1 MHNYLCDIALKGLKG
16 KKRSSTYLFL
26 VCFLSVAFAVV
37 NVSIT
42 GSLNKTREEL
52 RYDTYGEWDAAVYS
66 PEPLSVSKD
75 EHIQGWGT
83 AQVYGKLLDG
93 GETVLTGIG
102 TLDESLLAIG
112 RLAVQSGK
120 FPTEDNEIAIEADIL
135 SDLGYDYELGQTLTL
150 RILNR
155 EEEVVDRKYTLCGV
169 LREYTDLWS
178 TGTEKVTL
186 AGACVTAD
194 AAKEIGEVCS
204 YQYFLSAEGEEG
216 YPLYKE
222 LKGSYA
228 HVVENTAANG
238 QIAEEEYHYF
248 NLVLIL
254 FTTLVAV
261 IVIYSIQIKEQTRSI
276 RLFRIIGVTKKQLS
290 QIIFYET
297 MVILLPAAAGGVA
310 VGSLATWGLL
320 RVLMEQSTGGFYIAI
335 PAVLIAGI
343 LMLWFGAVF
352 GTRFLIFHYALR
364 GRLSA
369 HQHFDAI
376 GNFFRADRRQ
386 RKQKRLG
393 LLLLSSASVSAVLFC
408 YGESLAP
415 IYIDDT
421 WSQTNSYTIAQES
434 PNHFITDKY
443 IDNIKRLPGIEKV
456 VAWRILSGTLEFP
469 DMEKN
474 PFSALLTEHLY
485 GARPWS
491 DTEDIYGE
499 SISEGGP
506 EGLWCYIYGVAEDN
520 WDQFF
525 QYVDEE
531 IDREKFRNGESVL
544 LYIPYNE
551 ETGVELGGKLYQE
564 FGVEPGDVITAV
576 NYGRG
581 ELSED
586 GSGQIWTEDGVKT
599 YEPYEELTAVSR
611 AEAEVAGIITADLWR
626 ASYLTISSTNYYS
639 VIASDAFAKRLTET
653 DRDGIELG
661 DGSWSNQEYG
671 YTLASVYTGM
681 DAEYLSTDY
690 LMAKSAADNHLNFD
704 NSRERNTALRQEAI
718 QSLLHIWICGIG
730 IFLILMLI
738 QLNIETLR
746 GLTQKRSFAL
756 LQVIGMSRRRLRVQL
771 AAKGLLM
778 SVYSCLLGH
787 LGYALYFVIKH
798 IGTYRRLVEEFEYTD
813 SFIHLLKLQFNDYL
827 TVGWSLPIHLVFCAF
842 GMACVFLLFFCP
854 QNRVLKENIRES
866 LS

>member
-1 MHNYLCDIALKGLKG
+1 MHHNLCDIALKGLKG

-52 RYDTYGEWDAAVYS
+52 RYDTYGEWDAAIYS

-112 RLAVQSGK
+112 HLAVQSGK

-135 SDLGYDYELGQTLTL
+135 SGLGYDYELGQTLTL

-335 PAVLIAGI
+335 PVVLIAGI

-352 GTRFLIFHYALR
+352 GTRFLIFYYALR

-369 HQHFDAI
+369 QERFLL
-376 GNFFRADRRQ
+376 RADRRQ
-386 RKQKRLG
+386 RKQKQLG
-393 LLLLSSASVSAVLFC
+393 LLILSSASVLAALFC

-415 IYIDDT
+415 VYIDDT
-421 WSQTNSYTIAQES
+421 WSKMSSYG
-434 PNHFITDKY
+434 ITKGEQNDYISDKY
-443 IDNIKRLPGIEKV
+443 IENVKCFPGIEEV
-456 VAWRILSGTLEFP
+456 VAWRNLAVTLEFP

-474 PFSALLTEHLY
+474 PFRALLAQNFY
-485 GARPWS
+485 GPRPWEGA
-491 DTEDIYGE
+491 EDSYGE
-499 SISEGGP
+499 NMSAAGS
-506 EGLWCYIYGVAEDN
+506 EGLWCYVYGVAEDN

-525 QYVDEE
+525 QYVDDE
-531 IDREKFRNGESVL
+531 IDREKFRNGEVVL
-544 LYIPYNE
+544 LYIPYNQ
-551 ETGVELGGKLYQE
+551 ETGVDLAGRLYQD

-576 NYGRG
+576 NYGLG

-586 GSGQIWTEDGVKT
+586 GTGQVWTEDGAK
-599 YEPYEELTAVSR
+599 PYEHYEKLTAVSR
-611 AEAEVAGIITADLWR
+611 AEAEVAGIITADLFQDP
-626 ASYLTISSTNYYS
+626 YLMIPATNYYS
-639 VIASDAFAKRLTET
+639 IIASDAFAKRLTET
-653 DRDGIELG
+653 DKDGIHLI

-671 YTLASVYTGM
+671 YSRASVYTGM

-798 IGTYRRLVEEFEYTD
+798 IGTYHRYVEEFEYTD
-813 SFIHLLKLQFNDYL
+813 SFIQLLKLQLNEYL
-827 TVGWSLPIHLVFCAF
+827 TVGWSLPMHLAFCAF

>member
-1 MHNYLCDIALKGLKG
+1 MHHYLCDIALKGLKG
-16 KKRSSTYLFL
+16 KKRSGTYLFL

-42 GSLNKTREEL
+42 GSLNKTREEQ
-52 RYDTYGEWDAAVYS
+52 RYDTYGEWDAAIYS

-75 EHIQGWGT
+75 EHIQDCGT

-112 RLAVQSGK
+112 RIAVAVQSGK
-120 FPTEDNEIAIEADIL
+120 FPTEDDEIAIEADIL
-135 SDLGYDYELGQTLTL
+135 SSLGYDYELGQTLTL

-310 VGSLATWGLL
+310 AGSLATWGLL
-320 RVLMEQSTGGFYIAI
+320 RVLMEQSTGDFYIAI

-352 GTRFLIFHYALR
+352 GTRFLIFYYALR

-369 HQHFDAI
+369 QERFLL
-376 GNFFRADRRQ
+376 RADRRQ
-386 RKQKRLG
+386 RKQKQLG
-393 LLLLSSASVSAVLFC
+393 LLMLSSASVLAVLFC

-415 IYIDDT
+415 VYIDDT
-421 WSQTNSYTIAQES
+421 WSKMSSYG
-434 PNHFITDKY
+434 ITKGEQNDYISDKY
-443 IDNIKRLPGIEKV
+443 IENVKCFPGIEEV
-456 VAWRILSGTLEFP
+456 VAWRNLAVTLEFP

-474 PFSALLTEHLY
+474 PFRALLAQNFY
-485 GARPWS
+485 GPRPWEGA
-491 DTEDIYGE
+491 EDSYGE
-499 SISEGGP
+499 NMSAAGP
-506 EGLWCYIYGVAEDN
+506 EGLWCYVYGVAEDN
-520 WDQFF
+520 WDSFF
-525 QYVDEE
+525 RYVDDE
-531 IDREKFRNGESVL
+531 IDREKFRNGEVVL
-544 LYIPYNE
+544 LYIPYNQ
-551 ETGVELGGKLYQE
+551 ETGVDLAGRLYQD

-576 NYGRG
+576 NYGLG

-586 GSGQIWTEDGVKT
+586 GTGQVWTEDGAKP
-599 YEPYEELTAVSR
+599 YEPYEKLTAVSR
-611 AEAEVAGIITADLWR
+611 AEAEVAGIITADLFQDP
-626 ASYLTISSTNYYS
+626 YLMIPATNYYS
-639 VIASDAFAKRLTET
+639 IIASDAFAKRLTET
-653 DRDGIELG
+653 DKDGIHLI

-671 YTLASVYTGM
+671 YSRASVYTGM

-798 IGTYRRLVEEFEYTD
+798 IGTYHRYVEEFEYTD
-813 SFIHLLKLQFNDYL
+813 SFIQLLKSQLNEYL
-827 TVGWSLPIHLVFCAF
+827 TVGWSLPMHLAFCAF
-842 GMACVFLLFFCP
+842 SMACVFLLFFCP

>member
-1 MHNYLCDIALKGLKG
+1 MQNYLWDIARKGLKG

-26 VCFLSVAFAVV
+26 VCFLSVTFAVV

-66 PEPLSVSKD
+66 PEPLSVFT
-75 EHIQGWGT
+75 EEPVQECGT

-93 GETVLTGIG
+93 GETPLTGIG
-102 TLDESLLAIG
+102 TLDESLITIG

-120 FPTEDNEIAIEADIL
+120 FPTEDNEIAIEADVL

-155 EEEVVDRKYTLCGV
+155 EEEVVERKYTLCGV

-204 YQYFLSAEGEEG
+204 YQYFLSAEEEG
-216 YPLYKE
+216 YPLYKD
-222 LKGSYA
+222 LKGSYG
-228 HVVENTAANG
+228 HVVENASANG
-238 QIAEEEYHYF
+238 PIAEEEYHYF

-276 RLFRIIGVTKKQLS
+276 RLFRTIGVTKKQLS

-297 MVILLPAAAGGVA
+297 MMILLPAAAGGVA

-320 RVLMEQSTGGFYIAI
+320 RILMEQSTGAFYIAI
-335 PAVLIAGI
+335 PAVLIAGV

-352 GTRFLIFHYALR
+352 GTRFLVFRYALR

-369 HQHFDAI
+369 RKRLDSMR
-376 GNFFRADRRQ
+376 NFFGAGRGQ
-386 RKQKRLG
+386 RKQKKPG
-393 LLLLSSASVSAVLFC
+393 LLLLSSASVLAVLFC

-415 IYIDDT
+415 VYIDEI
-421 WSQTNSYTIAQES
+421 WSQVNSYAITQV
-434 PNHFITDKY
+434 PPYPYITDKY
-443 IDNIKRLPGIEKV
+443 IENIRRLPGIEEV
-456 VAWRILSGTLEFP
+456 TAWRILAGTLEFP

-474 PFSALLTEHLY
+474 PFSVLLTEHLY

-491 DTEDIYGE
+491 DTEDLYGE

-506 EGLWCYIYGVAEDN
+506 EGLWCYVYGVAEDN

-525 QYVDEE
+525 QHVDEE

-544 LYIPYNE
+544 LYIPYNK

-581 ELSED
+581 ELSEN
-586 GSGQIWTEDGVKT
+586 GSGQIWTEDGVKL

-611 AEAEVAGIITADLWR
+611 AQAEVAGIITADLWQNP
-626 ASYLTISSTNYYS
+626 YLTILSTNYYS

-671 YTLASVYTGM
+671 YSLANVYTGM

-704 NSRERNTALRQEAI
+704 NNRERNTAYRQEAI
-718 QSLLHIWICGIG
+718 QSLLHIWICGIC

-738 QLNIETLR
+738 QLNIETLH

-756 LQVIGMSRRRLRVQL
+756 LQVIGMSRRRLRAQL
-771 AAKGLLM
+771 AAEGLLV

-813 SFIHLLKLQFNDYL
+813 SFIHLLKLRFYDYV
-827 TVGWSLPIHLVFCAF
+827 TVGWSLPMHLAFCAF

>member
-16 KKRSSTYLFL
+16 KKRSSLYLFL

-52 RYDTYGEWDAAVYS
+52 RYDTYGEWDAAIYS

-75 EHIQGWGT
+75 EHIQDCGT

-112 RLAVQSGK
+112 HLAVQSGK
-120 FPTEDNEIAIEADIL
+120 FPTEDDEIAIEADIL

-261 IVIYSIQIKEQTRSI
+261 IVIYSIQTKEQTRSI
-276 RLFRIIGVTKKQLS
+276 RLFRIIGVTKKQLF

-320 RVLMEQSTGGFYIAI
+320 RVLMEQSTGDFYIAI

-352 GTRFLIFHYALR
+352 GTRFLIFYYALR

-369 HQHFDAI
+369 QERFLL
-376 GNFFRADRRQ
+376 RADRRQ
-386 RKQKRLG
+386 RKQKQLG
-393 LLLLSSASVSAVLFC
+393 LLILSSASVLAALFC

-415 IYIDDT
+415 VYIDDT
-421 WSQTNSYTIAQES
+421 WSKMSSYG
-434 PNHFITDKY
+434 ITKGEQNDYISDKY
-443 IDNIKRLPGIEKV
+443 IENVKCFPGIEEV
-456 VAWRILSGTLEFP
+456 VAWRNLAVTLEFP

-474 PFSALLTEHLY
+474 PFRALLAQNFY
-485 GARPWS
+485 GPRPWEGA
-491 DTEDIYGE
+491 EDSYGE
-499 SISEGGP
+499 NMSAAGS
-506 EGLWCYIYGVAEDN
+506 EGLWCYVYGVAEDN

-525 QYVDEE
+525 RYVDDE
-531 IDREKFRNGESVL
+531 IDREKFRNGEAVL
-544 LYIPYNE
+544 LYIPYNQ
-551 ETGVELGGKLYQE
+551 ETGVDLAGRLYQD

-576 NYGRG
+576 NYGLG

-586 GSGQIWTEDGVKT
+586 GTGQVWTEDGAKP
-599 YEPYEELTAVSR
+599 YEPYEKLTAVSR
-611 AEAEVAGIITADLWR
+611 AEAEVAGIITADLFQDP
-626 ASYLTISSTNYYS
+626 YLMIPATNYYS
-639 VIASDAFAKRLTET
+639 IIASDAFAKRLTET
-653 DRDGIELG
+653 DKDGIHLI

-671 YTLASVYTGM
+671 YSRASVYTGM

-798 IGTYRRLVEEFEYTD
+798 IGTYHRYVEEFEYTD
-813 SFIHLLKLQFNDYL
+813 SFIQLLKLQLNEYL
-827 TVGWSLPIHLVFCAF
+827 TVGWSLPMHLAFCAF

>member
-1 MHNYLCDIALKGLKG
+1 MHHYLCDIALKGLKG

-52 RYDTYGEWDAAVYS
+52 RYDTYGEWDAAIYS

-112 RLAVQSGK
+112 HLAVQSGK

-135 SDLGYDYELGQTLTL
+135 SGLGYDYELGQTLTL

-261 IVIYSIQIKEQTRSI
+261 TVIYSIQIKEQMRSI

-352 GTRFLIFHYALR
+352 GTRFLIFYYALR

-369 HQHFDAI
+369 QERFLL
-376 GNFFRADRRQ
+376 RADRRQ
-386 RKQKRLG
+386 RKQKQLG
-393 LLLLSSASVSAVLFC
+393 LLILSSASVLAALFC

-415 IYIDDT
+415 VYIDDT
-421 WSQTNSYTIAQES
+421 WSKMSSYG
-434 PNHFITDKY
+434 ITKGEQNDYISDKY
-443 IDNIKRLPGIEKV
+443 IENVKCFPGIEEV
-456 VAWRILSGTLEFP
+456 VAWRNLAVTLEFP

-474 PFSALLTEHLY
+474 PFRALLAQNFY
-485 GARPWS
+485 GPRPWEGA
-491 DTEDIYGE
+491 EDSYGE
-499 SISEGGP
+499 NMSAAGS
-506 EGLWCYIYGVAEDN
+506 EGLWCYVYGVAEDN

-525 QYVDEE
+525 RYVDDE
-531 IDREKFRNGESVL
+531 IDREKFRNGEAVL
-544 LYIPYNE
+544 LYIPYNQ
-551 ETGVELGGKLYQE
+551 ETGVDLAGRLYQD

-576 NYGRG
+576 NYGLG

-586 GSGQIWTEDGVKT
+586 GTGQVWTEDGAKP
-599 YEPYEELTAVSR
+599 YEPYEKLTAVSR
-611 AEAEVAGIITADLWR
+611 AEAEVAGIITADLFQDP
-626 ASYLTISSTNYYS
+626 YLMIPATNYYS
-639 VIASDAFAKRLTET
+639 IIASDAFAKRLTET
-653 DRDGIELG
+653 DKDGIHLI

-671 YTLASVYTGM
+671 YSRASVYTGM

-798 IGTYRRLVEEFEYTD
+798 IGTYHRYVEEFEYTD
-813 SFIHLLKLQFNDYL
+813 SFIQLLKLQLNEYL
-827 TVGWSLPIHLVFCAF
+827 TVGWSLPMHLAFCAF

>member
-1 MHNYLCDIALKGLKG
+1 MHHYLCDIARKGLKG
-16 KKRSSTYLFL
+16 KKRSSLYLFL

-52 RYDTYGEWDAAVYS
+52 RYDTYGEWDAAIYS

-75 EHIQGWGT
+75 EHIQDCGT

-112 RLAVQSGK
+112 HLAVQSGK

-135 SDLGYDYELGQTLTL
+135 SGLGYDYELGQTLTL

-352 GTRFLIFHYALR
+352 GTRFLIFYYALR

-369 HQHFDAI
+369 QERFLL
-376 GNFFRADRRQ
+376 RADRRQ
-386 RKQKRLG
+386 RKQKQLG
-393 LLLLSSASVSAVLFC
+393 LLILSSASVLAALFC

-415 IYIDDT
+415 VYIDDT
-421 WSQTNSYTIAQES
+421 WSKMSSYG
-434 PNHFITDKY
+434 ITKGEQNDYISDKY
-443 IDNIKRLPGIEKV
+443 IENVKCFPGIEEV
-456 VAWRILSGTLEFP
+456 VAWRNLAVTLEFP

-474 PFSALLTEHLY
+474 PFRALLAQNFY
-485 GARPWS
+485 GPRPWEGA
-491 DTEDIYGE
+491 EDSYGE
-499 SISEGGP
+499 NMSAAGS
-506 EGLWCYIYGVAEDN
+506 EGLWCYVYGVAEDN

-525 QYVDEE
+525 RYVDAE
-531 IDREKFRNGESVL
+531 IDREKFRNGEVVL
-544 LYIPYNE
+544 LYIPYNQ
-551 ETGVELGGKLYQE
+551 ETGVDLAGRLYQD

-576 NYGRG
+576 NYGLG

-586 GSGQIWTEDGVKT
+586 GTGQVWTEDGAKP
-599 YEPYEELTAVSR
+599 YEPYEKLTAVSR
-611 AEAEVAGIITADLWR
+611 AEAEVAGIITADLFQDP
-626 ASYLTISSTNYYS
+626 YLMIPATNYYS
-639 VIASDAFAKRLTET
+639 IIASDAFAKRLTET
-653 DRDGIELG
+653 DKDGIHLI

-671 YTLASVYTGM
+671 YSHASVYTGM

-798 IGTYRRLVEEFEYTD
+798 IGTYHRYVEEFEYTD
-813 SFIHLLKLQFNDYL
+813 SFIQLLKLQLNEYL
-827 TVGWSLPIHLVFCAF
+827 TVGWSLPMHLAFCAF

>member
-1 MHNYLCDIALKGLKG
+1 MQNYLWDIARKGLKG

-26 VCFLSVAFAVV
+26 VCFLSVTFAVV

-66 PEPLSVSKD
+66 SEPLAVFT
-75 EHIQGWGT
+75 EEPVQGCGT
-83 AQVYGKLLDG
+83 AQVYGNLLDG
-93 GETVLTGIG
+93 GETILTGIG
-102 TLDESLLAIG
+102 TLDESLCRIG

-120 FPTEDNEIAIEADIL
+120 FPTEDNEIAIEADVL

-155 EEEVVDRKYTLCGV
+155 EEEVVERKYTLCGV

-178 TGTEKVTL
+178 AGTEKVTL

-204 YQYFLSAEGEEG
+204 YQYFLSAEEEG

-222 LKGSYA
+222 LKGSYG

-238 QIAEEEYHYF
+238 QIAKEEYHYF

-297 MVILLPAAAGGVA
+297 MMILLPAAAGGVA

-320 RVLMEQSTGGFYIAI
+320 RILMEQSTGAFYISI
-335 PAVLIAGI
+335 PAVLIAGV

-352 GTRFLIFHYALR
+352 GTRFLVFHYALG

-369 HQHFDAI
+369 RKRFDSI
-376 GNFFRADRRQ
+376 RNFSGAGRGQ
-386 RKQKRLG
+386 RKQKKPG
-393 LLLLSSASVSAVLFC
+393 LLLLSSASVLAVLFC

-415 IYIDDT
+415 VYIDKT
-421 WSQTNSYTIAQES
+421 WSQVNSYAITQV
-434 PNHFITDKY
+434 PPYPYITDKY
-443 IDNIKRLPGIEKV
+443 IENIRRLPGIEEV
-456 VAWRILSGTLEFP
+456 TAWRILAGTLEFS

-474 PFSALLTEHLY
+474 PFSVLLTEHLY
-485 GARPWS
+485 GAPPWS
-491 DTEDIYGE
+491 DAEDLYGE

-506 EGLWCYIYGVAEDN
+506 EGLWCYVYGVAEDN

-525 QYVDEE
+525 QHVDEE

-544 LYIPYNE
+544 LYIPYNK

-581 ELSED
+581 ELSEN
-586 GSGQIWTEDGVKT
+586 GSGQIWTEDGVKL

-611 AEAEVAGIITADLWR
+611 AQAEVAGIITADLWQDP
-626 ASYLTISSTNYYS
+626 YLTILSTNYYS

-653 DRDGIELG
+653 DKDGIELG

-671 YTLASVYTGM
+671 YSLANVYTGM

-704 NSRERNTALRQEAI
+704 NNRERNTAYRQEAI
-718 QSLLHIWICGIG
+718 QSLLHIWICGIC

-738 QLNIETLR
+738 QLNIETLH

-756 LQVIGMSRRRLRVQL
+756 LQVIGMSRRRLRAQL
-771 AAKGLLM
+771 AAEGLLM

-813 SFIHLLKLQFNDYL
+813 SFIHLLKLRFYDYV
-827 TVGWSLPIHLVFCAF
+827 TVGWSLPMHLAFCGF

>member
-1 MHNYLCDIALKGLKG
+1 MHHYLCDIALKGLKG

-52 RYDTYGEWDAAVYS
+52 RYDTYGEWDAAIYS

-75 EHIQGWGT
+75 EHIQDCGT

-112 RLAVQSGK
+112 HLAVQSGK

-135 SDLGYDYELGQTLTL
+135 SGLGYDYELGQTLTL

-352 GTRFLIFHYALR
+352 GTRFLIFYYALR

-369 HQHFDAI
+369 QERFLL
-376 GNFFRADRRQ
+376 RADRRQ
-386 RKQKRLG
+386 RKQKQLG
-393 LLLLSSASVSAVLFC
+393 LLILSSASVLAALFC

-415 IYIDDT
+415 VYIDDT
-421 WSQTNSYTIAQES
+421 WSKMSSYG
-434 PNHFITDKY
+434 ITKGEQNDYISDKY
-443 IDNIKRLPGIEKV
+443 IENVKCFPGIEEV
-456 VAWRILSGTLEFP
+456 VAWRNLAVTLEFP

-474 PFSALLTEHLY
+474 PFRALLAQNFY
-485 GARPWS
+485 GPRPWEGA
-491 DTEDIYGE
+491 EDSYGE
-499 SISEGGP
+499 NMSAAGS
-506 EGLWCYIYGVAEDN
+506 EGLWCYVYGVAEDN

-525 QYVDEE
+525 RYVDAE
-531 IDREKFRNGESVL
+531 IDREKFRNGEVVL
-544 LYIPYNE
+544 LYIPYNQ
-551 ETGVELGGKLYQE
+551 ETGVDLAGRLYQD

-576 NYGRG
+576 NYGLG

-586 GSGQIWTEDGVKT
+586 GTGQVWTEDGAKP
-599 YEPYEELTAVSR
+599 YEPYEKLTAVSR
-611 AEAEVAGIITADLWR
+611 AEAEVAGIITADLFQDP
-626 ASYLTISSTNYYS
+626 YLMIPATNYYS
-639 VIASDAFAKRLTET
+639 IIASDAFAKRLTET
-653 DRDGIELG
+653 DKDGIHLI

-671 YTLASVYTGM
+671 YSRASVYTGM

-798 IGTYRRLVEEFEYTD
+798 IGTYHRYVEEFEYTD
-813 SFIHLLKLQFNDYL
+813 SFIQLLKLQLNEYL
-827 TVGWSLPIHLVFCAF
+827 TVGWSLPMHLAFCAF

>member
-1 MHNYLCDIALKGLKG
+1 MHHYLWDIALKGLKG

-66 PEPLSVSKD
+66 PEPLSALED
-75 EHIQGWGT
+75 EPVQECGT

-102 TLDESLLAIG
+102 TLDESLLTIG

-120 FPTEDNEIAIEADIL
+120 FPTEDNEIAIEADVL
-135 SDLGYDYELGQTLTL
+135 SNLGYDYELGQTLTL
-150 RILNR
+150 RILNK
-155 EEEVVDRKYTLCGV
+155 EEEVVEREYTLCGV
-169 LREYTDLWS
+169 LREYTELWS
-178 TGTEKVTL
+178 TGTEKVAL

-216 YPLYKE
+216 DPLYRE
-222 LKGSYA
+222 LKGSYE

-238 QIAEEEYHYF
+238 QIAKEEYHYF

-261 IVIYSIQIKEQTRSI
+261 IVIYSIQVKEQTRSI

-320 RVLMEQSTGGFYIAI
+320 RILMEQSTGAFYISI
-335 PAVLIAGI
+335 PSVLIAGI

-352 GTRFLIFHYALR
+352 GIRFLVFHYALR

-369 HQHFDAI
+369 RKRFDSI
-376 GNFFRADRRQ
+376 RNFSGAGRGQ
-386 RKQKRLG
+386 RKQKKLG
-393 LLLLSSASVSAVLFC
+393 LLLLSSASVLAVLFC

-415 IYIDDT
+415 VYIDKT
-421 WSQTNSYTIAQES
+421 WSQVNSYAITQV
-434 PNHFITDKY
+434 PPYPYITDKY
-443 IDNIKRLPGIEKV
+443 IDNIRRLPGIEEV
-456 VAWRILSGTLEFP
+456 TAWRILAGTLEFP
-469 DMEKN
+469 EMEKN
-474 PFSALLTEHLY
+474 PFSVLLTQHLY

-491 DTEDIYGE
+491 DTEDLYGE

-506 EGLWCYIYGVAEDN
+506 EGLWCYVYGVAEDN

-525 QYVDEE
+525 QYVDAE

-544 LYIPYNE
+544 LYIPYNG
-551 ETGVELGGKLYQE
+551 ETGVELGGTLYQE

-586 GSGQIWTEDGVKT
+586 GSGQIWTEDGVKP
-599 YEPYEELTAVSR
+599 YEPYEKLTAVSR
-611 AEAEVAGIITADLWR
+611 AEAEVAGIITADLWQDP
-626 ASYLTISSTNYYS
+626 YLMMPATNYYS

-653 DRDGIELG
+653 DKDGIELG

-671 YTLASVYTGM
+671 YSLANVYTGM

-704 NSRERNTALRQEAI
+704 NNRERNTAYRQEAI
-718 QSLLHIWICGIG
+718 QSLLHIWICGIC

-756 LQVIGMSRRRLRVQL
+756 LQVIGMSRRRLRAQL
-771 AAKGLLM
+771 AAEGLLM

-813 SFIHLLKLQFNDYL
+813 NFIHLLKLRFYDYA
-827 TVGWSLPIHLVFCAF
+827 TVGWSLPMHLAFCGF
-842 GMACVFLLFFCP
+842 GMACVFLLFFCT

>member
-1 MHNYLCDIALKGLKG
+1 MHHYLCDIALKGLKG

-52 RYDTYGEWDAAVYS
+52 RYDTYGEWDAAIYS

-112 RLAVQSGK
+112 HLAVQSGK

-135 SDLGYDYELGQTLTL
+135 SGLGYDYELGQTLTL

-335 PAVLIAGI
+335 PVVLIAGI

-352 GTRFLIFHYALR
+352 GTRFLIFYYALR
-364 GRLSA
+364 GRLS
-369 HQHFDAI
+369 
-376 GNFFRADRRQ
+376 GRTEGRENR
-386 RKQKRLG
+386 
-393 LLLLSSASVSAVLFC
+393 SS
-408 YGESLAP
+408 
-415 IYIDDT
+415 
-421 WSQTNSYTIAQES
+421 
-434 PNHFITDKY
+434 
-443 IDNIKRLPGIEKV
+443 
-456 VAWRILSGTLEFP
+456 
-469 DMEKN
+469 
-474 PFSALLTEHLY
+474 
-485 GARPWS
+485 
-491 DTEDIYGE
+491 
-499 SISEGGP
+499 
-506 EGLWCYIYGVAEDN
+506 
-520 WDQFF
+520 WD
-525 QYVDEE
+525 
-531 IDREKFRNGESVL
+531 
-544 LYIPYNE
+544 
-551 ETGVELGGKLYQE
+551 
-564 FGVEPGDVITAV
+564 
-576 NYGRG
+576 
-581 ELSED
+581 
-586 GSGQIWTEDGVKT
+586 
-599 YEPYEELTAVSR
+599 
-611 AEAEVAGIITADLWR
+611 
-626 ASYLTISSTNYYS
+626 
-639 VIASDAFAKRLTET
+639 
-653 DRDGIELG
+653 
-661 DGSWSNQEYG
+661 
-671 YTLASVYTGM
+671 
-681 DAEYLSTDY
+681 
-690 LMAKSAADNHLNFD
+690 
-704 NSRERNTALRQEAI
+704 
-718 QSLLHIWICGIG
+718 C
-730 IFLILMLI
+730 
-738 QLNIETLR
+738 
-746 GLTQKRSFAL
+746 
-756 LQVIGMSRRRLRVQL
+756 
-771 AAKGLLM
+771 
-778 SVYSCLLGH
+778 
-787 LGYALYFVIKH
+787 
-798 IGTYRRLVEEFEYTD
+798 
-813 SFIHLLKLQFNDYL
+813 
-827 TVGWSLPIHLVFCAF
+827 
-842 GMACVFLLFFCP
+842 
-854 QNRVLKENIRES
+854 
-866 LS
+866 

>member
-42 GSLNKTREEL
+42 GSLNKTREEQ
-52 RYDTYGEWDAAVYS
+52 RYDTYGEWDAAIYS

-75 EHIQGWGT
+75 EHIQDCGT

-120 FPTEDNEIAIEADIL
+120 FPTEDNEIAIEADVL
-135 SDLGYDYELGQTLTL
+135 SGLGYDYELGQTLTL

-320 RVLMEQSTGGFYIAI
+320 RVLMEQSTGDFYIAI

-352 GTRFLIFHYALR
+352 GTRFLIFYYALR

-369 HQHFDAI
+369 QERFLL
-376 GNFFRADRRQ
+376 RADRRQ
-386 RKQKRLG
+386 RKQKQLG
-393 LLLLSSASVSAVLFC
+393 LLILSSASVLAALFC

-415 IYIDDT
+415 VYIDDT
-421 WSQTNSYTIAQES
+421 WSKMSSYG
-434 PNHFITDKY
+434 ITKGEQNDYISDKY
-443 IDNIKRLPGIEKV
+443 IENVKCFPGIEEV
-456 VAWRILSGTLEFP
+456 VAWRNLAVTLEFP

-474 PFSALLTEHLY
+474 PFRALLAQNFY
-485 GARPWS
+485 GPRPWEGA
-491 DTEDIYGE
+491 EDSYGE
-499 SISEGGP
+499 NMSAAGS
-506 EGLWCYIYGVAEDN
+506 EGLWCYVYGVAEDN

-525 QYVDEE
+525 RYVDAE
-531 IDREKFRNGESVL
+531 IDREKFRNGEVVL
-544 LYIPYNE
+544 LYIPYNQ
-551 ETGVELGGKLYQE
+551 ETGVDLAGRLYQD

-576 NYGRG
+576 NYGLG

-586 GSGQIWTEDGVKT
+586 GTGQVWTEDGAKP
-599 YEPYEELTAVSR
+599 YEPYEKLTAVSR
-611 AEAEVAGIITADLWR
+611 AEAEVAGIITADLFQDP
-626 ASYLTISSTNYYS
+626 YLMIPATNYYS
-639 VIASDAFAKRLTET
+639 IVASDAFAKRLTET
-653 DRDGIELG
+653 DKDGIHLI

-671 YTLASVYTGM
+671 YSRASIYTGM

-756 LQVIGMSRRRLRVQL
+756 LQVIGMSRMRLRVQL

-798 IGTYRRLVEEFEYTD
+798 IGTYHRYVEEFEYTD
-813 SFIHLLKLQFNDYL
+813 SFIQLLKLQLNEYL
-827 TVGWSLPIHLVFCAF
+827 TVGWSLPMHLAFCAF

>member
-1 MHNYLCDIALKGLKG
+1 MHHYLCDIALKGLKG

-52 RYDTYGEWDAAVYS
+52 RYDTYGEWDAAIYS

-112 RLAVQSGK
+112 HLAVQSGK

-135 SDLGYDYELGQTLTL
+135 SGLGYDYELGQTLTL

-335 PAVLIAGI
+335 PVVLIAGI

-352 GTRFLIFHYALR
+352 GTRFLIFYYALR

-369 HQHFDAI
+369 QERFLL
-376 GNFFRADRRQ
+376 RADRRQ
-386 RKQKRLG
+386 RKQKQLG
-393 LLLLSSASVSAVLFC
+393 LLILSSASVLAALFC

-415 IYIDDT
+415 VYIDDT
-421 WSQTNSYTIAQES
+421 WSKMSSYG
-434 PNHFITDKY
+434 ITKGEQNDYISDKY
-443 IDNIKRLPGIEKV
+443 IENVKCFPGIEEV
-456 VAWRILSGTLEFP
+456 VAWRNLAVTLEFP

-474 PFSALLTEHLY
+474 PFRALLAQNFY
-485 GARPWS
+485 GPRPWEGA
-491 DTEDIYGE
+491 EDSYGE
-499 SISEGGP
+499 NMSAAGS
-506 EGLWCYIYGVAEDN
+506 EGLWCYVYGVAEDN

-525 QYVDEE
+525 QYVDDE
-531 IDREKFRNGESVL
+531 IDREKFRNGEVVL
-544 LYIPYNE
+544 LYIPYNQ
-551 ETGVELGGKLYQE
+551 ETGVDLAGRLYQD

-576 NYGRG
+576 NYGLG

-586 GSGQIWTEDGVKT
+586 GTGQVWTEDGAKP
-599 YEPYEELTAVSR
+599 YEPYEKLTAVSR
-611 AEAEVAGIITADLWR
+611 AEAEVAGIITADLFQDP
-626 ASYLTISSTNYYS
+626 YLMIPATNYYS
-639 VIASDAFAKRLTET
+639 IIASDAFAKRLTET
-653 DRDGIELG
+653 DKDGIHLI

-671 YTLASVYTGM
+671 YSRASVYTGM

-798 IGTYRRLVEEFEYTD
+798 IGTYHRYVEEFEYTD
-813 SFIHLLKLQFNDYL
+813 SFIQLLKLQLNEYL
-827 TVGWSLPIHLVFCAF
+827 TVGWSLPMHLAFCAF

>member
-1 MHNYLCDIALKGLKG
+1 MHHYLCDIALKGLKG

-52 RYDTYGEWDAAVYS
+52 RYDTYGEWDAAIYS

-112 RLAVQSGK
+112 HLAVQSGK

-135 SDLGYDYELGQTLTL
+135 SGLGYDYELGQTLTL

-335 PAVLIAGI
+335 PVVLIAGI

-352 GTRFLIFHYALR
+352 GTRFLIFYYALR

-369 HQHFDAI
+369 QERFLL
-376 GNFFRADRRQ
+376 RADRRQ
-386 RKQKRLG
+386 RKQKQLG
-393 LLLLSSASVSAVLFC
+393 LLILSSASVLAALFC

-415 IYIDDT
+415 VYIDDT
-421 WSQTNSYTIAQES
+421 WSKMSSYG
-434 PNHFITDKY
+434 ITKGEQNDYISDKY
-443 IDNIKRLPGIEKV
+443 IENVKCFPGIEEV
-456 VAWRILSGTLEFP
+456 VAWRNLAVTLEFP

-474 PFSALLTEHLY
+474 PFRALLAQNFY
-485 GARPWS
+485 GPRPWEGA
-491 DTEDIYGE
+491 EDSYGE
-499 SISEGGP
+499 NMSAAGS
-506 EGLWCYIYGVAEDN
+506 EGLWCYVYGVAEDN

-525 QYVDEE
+525 QYVDDE
-531 IDREKFRNGESVL
+531 IDREKFRNGEVVL
-544 LYIPYNE
+544 LYIPYNQ
-551 ETGVELGGKLYQE
+551 ETGVDLAGRLYQD

-576 NYGRG
+576 NYGLG

-586 GSGQIWTEDGVKT
+586 GTGQVWTEDGAKP
-599 YEPYEELTAVSR
+599 YEPYEKLTAVSR
-611 AEAEVAGIITADLWR
+611 AEAEVAGIITADLFQDP
-626 ASYLTISSTNYYS
+626 YLMIPATNYYS
-639 VIASDAFAKRLTET
+639 IIASDAFAKRLTET
-653 DRDGIELG
+653 DKDGIHLI

-671 YTLASVYTGM
+671 YSRASVYTGM

-798 IGTYRRLVEEFEYTD
+798 IGTYHRYVEEFEYTD
-813 SFIHLLKLQFNDYL
+813 SFIQLLKLQLNDYL
-827 TVGWSLPIHLVFCAF
+827 TVGWSLPMHLAFCAF

>member
-1 MHNYLCDIALKGLKG
+1 MHHNLCDIALKGLKG

-52 RYDTYGEWDAAVYS
+52 RYDTYGEWDAAIYS

-75 EHIQGWGT
+75 EHIQDCGT

-112 RLAVQSGK
+112 HLAVQSGK

-135 SDLGYDYELGQTLTL
+135 SGLGYDYELGQTLTL

-335 PAVLIAGI
+335 PVVLIAGI

-352 GTRFLIFHYALR
+352 GTRFLIFYYALR

-369 HQHFDAI
+369 QERFLL
-376 GNFFRADRRQ
+376 RADRRQ
-386 RKQKRLG
+386 RKQKQLG
-393 LLLLSSASVSAVLFC
+393 LLILSSASVLAALFC

-415 IYIDDT
+415 VYIDDT
-421 WSQTNSYTIAQES
+421 WSKMSSYG
-434 PNHFITDKY
+434 ITKGEQNDYISDKY
-443 IDNIKRLPGIEKV
+443 IENVKCFPGIEEV
-456 VAWRILSGTLEFP
+456 VAWRNLAVTLEFP

-474 PFSALLTEHLY
+474 PFRALLAQNFY
-485 GARPWS
+485 GPRPWEGA
-491 DTEDIYGE
+491 EDSYGE
-499 SISEGGP
+499 NMSAAGS
-506 EGLWCYIYGVAEDN
+506 EGLWCYVYGVAEDN

-525 QYVDEE
+525 RYVDAE
-531 IDREKFRNGESVL
+531 IDREKFRNGEVVL
-544 LYIPYNE
+544 LYIPYNQ
-551 ETGVELGGKLYQE
+551 ETGVDLAGRLYQD

-576 NYGRG
+576 NYGLG

-586 GSGQIWTEDGVKT
+586 GTGQVWTEDGAKP
-599 YEPYEELTAVSR
+599 YEPYEKLTAVSR
-611 AEAEVAGIITADLWR
+611 AEAEVAGIITADLFQDP
-626 ASYLTISSTNYYS
+626 YLMIPATNYYS
-639 VIASDAFAKRLTET
+639 IIASDAFAKRLTET
-653 DRDGIELG
+653 DKDGIHLI

-671 YTLASVYTGM
+671 YSRASVYTGM

-798 IGTYRRLVEEFEYTD
+798 IGTYHRYVEEFEYTD
-813 SFIHLLKLQFNDYL
+813 SFIQLLKLQLNEYL
-827 TVGWSLPIHLVFCAF
+827 TVGWSLPMHLAFCVF

>member
-1 MHNYLCDIALKGLKG
+1 MHHYLCDIALKGLKG

-52 RYDTYGEWDAAVYS
+52 RYDTYGEWDAAIYS

-112 RLAVQSGK
+112 HLAVQSGK

-135 SDLGYDYELGQTLTL
+135 SGLGYDYELGQTLTL

-335 PAVLIAGI
+335 PVVLIAGI

-352 GTRFLIFHYALR
+352 GTRFLIFYYALR

-369 HQHFDAI
+369 QERFLL
-376 GNFFRADRRQ
+376 RADRRQ
-386 RKQKRLG
+386 RKQKQLG
-393 LLLLSSASVSAVLFC
+393 LLILSSASVLAALFC

-415 IYIDDT
+415 VYIDDT
-421 WSQTNSYTIAQES
+421 WSKMSSYG
-434 PNHFITDKY
+434 ITKGEQNDYISDKY
-443 IDNIKRLPGIEKV
+443 IENVKCFPGIEEV
-456 VAWRILSGTLEFP
+456 VAWRNLAVTLEFP

-474 PFSALLTEHLY
+474 PFRALLAQNFY
-485 GARPWS
+485 GPRPWEGA
-491 DTEDIYGE
+491 EDSYGE
-499 SISEGGP
+499 NMSAAGS
-506 EGLWCYIYGVAEDN
+506 EGLWCYVYGVAEDN

-525 QYVDEE
+525 QYVDDE
-531 IDREKFRNGESVL
+531 IDREKFRNGEVVL
-544 LYIPYNE
+544 LYIPYNQ
-551 ETGVELGGKLYQE
+551 ETGVDLAGRLYQD

-576 NYGRG
+576 NYGLG

-586 GSGQIWTEDGVKT
+586 GTGQVWTEDGAKP
-599 YEPYEELTAVSR
+599 YEPYEKLTAVSR
-611 AEAEVAGIITADLWR
+611 AEAEVAGIITADLFQDP
-626 ASYLTISSTNYYS
+626 YLMIPATNYYS
-639 VIASDAFAKRLTET
+639 IIASDTFAKRLTET
-653 DRDGIELG
+653 DKDGIHLI

-671 YTLASVYTGM
+671 YSRASVYTGM

-798 IGTYRRLVEEFEYTD
+798 IGTYHRYVEEFEYTD
-813 SFIHLLKLQFNDYL
+813 SFIQLLKLQLNEYL
-827 TVGWSLPIHLVFCAF
+827 TVGWSLPMHLAFCAF

>member
-1 MHNYLCDIALKGLKG
+1 MHHYLCDIALKGLKG
-16 KKRSSTYLFL
+16 KKRSGTYLFL

-42 GSLNKTREEL
+42 GSLNKTREEQ
-52 RYDTYGEWDAAVYS
+52 RYDTYGEWDAAIYS

-75 EHIQGWGT
+75 EHIQDCGT

-112 RLAVQSGK
+112 RIAVQSGK
-120 FPTEDNEIAIEADIL
+120 FPTEDDEIAIEADIL
-135 SDLGYDYELGQTLTL
+135 SSLGYDYELGQTLTL

-335 PAVLIAGI
+335 PVVLIAGI

-352 GTRFLIFHYALR
+352 GTRFLIFYYALR

-369 HQHFDAI
+369 QERFLL
-376 GNFFRADRRQ
+376 RADRRQ
-386 RKQKRLG
+386 RKQKQLG
-393 LLLLSSASVSAVLFC
+393 LLMLSSASVLAVLFC

-415 IYIDDT
+415 VYIDDT
-421 WSQTNSYTIAQES
+421 WSKMSSYG
-434 PNHFITDKY
+434 ITKGEQNDYISDKY
-443 IDNIKRLPGIEKV
+443 IENVKCFPGIEEV
-456 VAWRILSGTLEFP
+456 VAWRNLAVTLEFP

-474 PFSALLTEHLY
+474 PFRALLAQNFY
-485 GARPWS
+485 GPRPWEGA
-491 DTEDIYGE
+491 EDSYGE
-499 SISEGGP
+499 NMSAAGP
-506 EGLWCYIYGVAEDN
+506 EGLWCYVYGVAEDN
-520 WDQFF
+520 WDSFF
-525 QYVDEE
+525 RYVDDE
-531 IDREKFRNGESVL
+531 IDREKFRNGEVVL
-544 LYIPYNE
+544 LYIPYNQ
-551 ETGVELGGKLYQE
+551 ETGVDLAGRLYQD

-576 NYGRG
+576 NYGLG

-586 GSGQIWTEDGVKT
+586 GTGQVWTEDGAKP
-599 YEPYEELTAVSR
+599 YEPYEKLTAVSR
-611 AEAEVAGIITADLWR
+611 AEAEVAGIITADLFQDP
-626 ASYLTISSTNYYS
+626 YLMIPATNYYS
-639 VIASDAFAKRLTET
+639 IIASDAFAKRLTET
-653 DRDGIELG
+653 DKDGIHLI

-671 YTLASVYTGM
+671 YSRASIYTGM

-798 IGTYRRLVEEFEYTD
+798 IGTYHRYVEEFEYTD
-813 SFIHLLKLQFNDYL
+813 SFIQLLKSQLNEYL
-827 TVGWSLPIHLVFCAF
+827 TVGWSLPMHLAFCAF
-842 GMACVFLLFFCP
+842 SMACVFLLFFCP

>member
-1 MHNYLCDIALKGLKG
+1 MHHYLCDIALKGLKG

-52 RYDTYGEWDAAVYS
+52 RYDTYGEWDAAIYS

-112 RLAVQSGK
+112 HLAVQSGK

-135 SDLGYDYELGQTLTL
+135 SGLGYDYELGQTLTL

-310 VGSLATWGLL
+310 AGSLATWGLL
-320 RVLMEQSTGGFYIAI
+320 RVLMEQSTGDFYISI

-352 GTRFLIFHYALR
+352 GTRFLIFYYALR

-369 HQHFDAI
+369 QERFLL
-376 GNFFRADRRQ
+376 RADRRQ
-386 RKQKRLG
+386 RKQKQLG
-393 LLLLSSASVSAVLFC
+393 LLILSSASVLSALFC

-415 IYIDDT
+415 VYIDDT
-421 WSQTNSYTIAQES
+421 WSKMSSYG
-434 PNHFITDKY
+434 ITKGEQNDYISDKY
-443 IDNIKRLPGIEKV
+443 IENVKCFPGIEEV
-456 VAWRILSGTLEFP
+456 VAWRNLAVTLEFP

-474 PFSALLTEHLY
+474 PFRALLAQNFY
-485 GARPWS
+485 GPRPWEGA
-491 DTEDIYGE
+491 EDSYGE
-499 SISEGGP
+499 NMSAAGP
-506 EGLWCYIYGVAEDN
+506 EGLWCYVYGVAEDN
-520 WDQFF
+520 WDSFF
-525 QYVDEE
+525 RYVDDE
-531 IDREKFRNGESVL
+531 IDREKFRNGEVVL
-544 LYIPYNE
+544 LYIPYNQ
-551 ETGVELGGKLYQE
+551 ETGVDLAGRLYQD

-576 NYGRG
+576 NYGLG

-586 GSGQIWTEDGVKT
+586 GTGQVWTEDGAKP
-599 YEPYEELTAVSR
+599 YEPYEKLTAVSR
-611 AEAEVAGIITADLWR
+611 AEAEVAGIITADLFQDP
-626 ASYLTISSTNYYS
+626 YLMIPATNYYS
-639 VIASDAFAKRLTET
+639 IIASDAFAKRLTET
-653 DRDGIELG
+653 DKDGIHLI

-671 YTLASVYTGM
+671 YSRASIYTGM

-798 IGTYRRLVEEFEYTD
+798 IGTYHRYVEEFEYTD
-813 SFIHLLKLQFNDYL
+813 SFIQLLKSQLNEYL
-827 TVGWSLPIHLVFCAF
+827 TVGWSLPMHLAFCAF

>member
-1 MHNYLCDIALKGLKG
+1 MHNYLCDIARKGLKG
-16 KKRSSTYLFL
+16 KKRSSIYLFL
-26 VCFLSVAFAVV
+26 VCFLSVMFAVV

-66 PEPLSVSKD
+66 PEPLSGLED
-75 EHIQGWGT
+75 EHIQGCGT

-102 TLDESLLAIG
+102 TLDEPLRAIG

-120 FPTEDNEIAIEADIL
+120 FPTEDDEIAIEADVL

-155 EEEVVDRKYTLCGV
+155 DEEVVDRKYTLCGV

-204 YQYFLSAEGEEG
+204 YQYFLSAEEDGNS
-216 YPLYKE
+216 LFRE
-222 LKGSYA
+222 LKGSYE
-228 HVVENTAANG
+228 HVVENTSSNGPIAA
-238 QIAEEEYHYF
+238 EEYHYF

-261 IVIYSIQIKEQTRSI
+261 IVIYSVQIKEQMRSI
-276 RLFRIIGVTKKQLS
+276 RLFRTIGVTKKQLS
-290 QIIFYET
+290 LIIFYET
-297 MVILLPAAAGGVA
+297 MLILLPAAIGGVA
-310 VGSLATWGLL
+310 AGSLATWVLL
-320 RVLMEQSTGGFYIAI
+320 RMLMEQSAGAFYISV
-335 PAVLIAGI
+335 PAVLIAGV

-352 GTRFLIFHYALR
+352 GTRFLILRYSLR

-369 HQHFDAI
+369 QKRFLLRT
-376 GNFFRADRRQ
+376 GGRQ
-386 RKQKRLG
+386 RKQKQMG
-393 LLLLSSASVSAVLFC
+393 VLLLSSASVLAVLFC
-408 YGESLAP
+408 YGESLVP
-415 IYIDDT
+415 VYIDDT
-421 WSQTNSYTIAQES
+421 WSQLSSYI
-434 PNHFITDKY
+434 ITWDTHNNPVKDTY
-443 IDNIKRLPGIEKV
+443 IHDIKRLPGIEEV
-456 VAWRILSGTLEFP
+456 VAWRNLAGTLEFP
-469 DMEKN
+469 EMEKN
-474 PFSALLTEHLY
+474 PFSALLTQHLY
-485 GARPWS
+485 GARPWG
-491 DTEDIYGE
+491 DAEDLYGE
-499 SISEGGP
+499 SISAGGP
-506 EGLWCYIYGVAEDN
+506 EGLWCYVYGVAEDN
-520 WDQFF
+520 WDRFF
-525 QYVDEE
+525 RYVDGK
-531 IDREKFRNGESVL
+531 IDREKFRKGESVL

-551 ETGVELGGKLYQE
+551 ETGVELGGKLYQD
-564 FGVEPGDVITAV
+564 FGVESGDVITAV

-581 ELSED
+581 ELTED
-586 GSGQIWTEDGVKT
+586 GSVHVWTEDGDRL
-599 YEPYEELTAVSR
+599 YEPYEKLTAVSL
-611 AEAEVAGIITADLWR
+611 AEAEVAGIITADLWQDP
-626 ASYLTISSTNYYS
+626 YLMIPATNYYS
-639 VIASDAFAKRLTET
+639 VIASDAFAKRLTEA
-653 DRDGIELG
+653 DRDGIELA

-671 YTLASVYTGM
+671 YSRANVYTGM

-690 LMAKSAADNHLNFD
+690 LMARSAAENYLNFD
-704 NSRERNTALRQEAI
+704 NSREQNTAYRQEAI
-718 QSLLHIWICGIG
+718 QALLHIWICGSC
-730 IFLILMLI
+730 IFLILMLV

-771 AAKGLLM
+771 AAKGLLL

-798 IGTYRRLVEEFEYTD
+798 IGTYRRYVEEFDYTGK
-813 SFIHLLKLQFNDYL
+813 FIQLLKEQFGYNYL
-827 TVGWSLPIHLVFCAF
+827 DVGWSLPVHLAFCAF

-854 QNRVLKENIRES
+854 QNRVLKENIRER

>member
-1 MHNYLCDIALKGLKG
+1 MHHYLCDIALKGLKG

-52 RYDTYGEWDAAVYS
+52 RYDTYGEWDAAIYS

-112 RLAVQSGK
+112 HLAVQSGK
-120 FPTEDNEIAIEADIL
+120 FPTEDDEIAIEADIL
-135 SDLGYDYELGQTLTL
+135 SGLGYDYELGQTLTL

-335 PAVLIAGI
+335 PVVLIAGI

-352 GTRFLIFHYALR
+352 GTRFLIFYYALR

-369 HQHFDAI
+369 QERFLL
-376 GNFFRADRRQ
+376 RADRRQ
-386 RKQKRLG
+386 RKQKQLG
-393 LLLLSSASVSAVLFC
+393 LLMLSSASVLAALFC

-415 IYIDDT
+415 VYIDDT
-421 WSQTNSYTIAQES
+421 WSKMSSYG
-434 PNHFITDKY
+434 ITKGEQNDYISDKY
-443 IDNIKRLPGIEKV
+443 IENVKCFPGIEEV
-456 VAWRILSGTLEFP
+456 VAWRNLAVTLEFP

-474 PFSALLTEHLY
+474 PFRALLAQNFY
-485 GARPWS
+485 GPRPWEGA
-491 DTEDIYGE
+491 EDSYGE
-499 SISEGGP
+499 NMSAAGS
-506 EGLWCYIYGVAEDN
+506 EGLWCYVYGVAEDN

-525 QYVDEE
+525 QYVDDE
-531 IDREKFRNGESVL
+531 IDREKFRNGEVVL
-544 LYIPYNE
+544 LYIPYNQ
-551 ETGVELGGKLYQE
+551 ETGVDLAGRLYQD

-576 NYGRG
+576 NYGLG

-586 GSGQIWTEDGVKT
+586 GTGQVWTEDGAKP
-599 YEPYEELTAVSR
+599 YEPYEKLTAVSR
-611 AEAEVAGIITADLWR
+611 AEAEVAGIITADLFQDP
-626 ASYLTISSTNYYS
+626 YLMIPATNYYS
-639 VIASDAFAKRLTET
+639 IIASDAFAKRLTET
-653 DRDGIELG
+653 DKDGIHLI

-671 YTLASVYTGM
+671 YSRASVYTGM

-798 IGTYRRLVEEFEYTD
+798 IGTYHRYVEEFEYTD
-813 SFIHLLKLQFNDYL
+813 SFIQLLKLQLNEYL
-827 TVGWSLPIHLVFCAF
+827 TVGWSLPMHLAFCAF
-842 GMACVFLLFFCP
+842 GMACVFLLFFCT

>member
-1 MHNYLCDIALKGLKG
+1 MHHYLCDIALKGLKG

-52 RYDTYGEWDAAVYS
+52 RYDTYGEWDAAIYS

-112 RLAVQSGK
+112 HLAVQSGK

-135 SDLGYDYELGQTLTL
+135 SGLGYDYELGQTLTL

-335 PAVLIAGI
+335 PVVLIAGI

-352 GTRFLIFHYALR
+352 GTRFLIFYYALR
-364 GRLSA
+364 GRLSV
-369 HQHFDAI
+369 QERFLL
-376 GNFFRADRRQ
+376 RADRRQ
-386 RKQKRLG
+386 RKQKQLG
-393 LLLLSSASVSAVLFC
+393 LLILSSASVLAALFC

-415 IYIDDT
+415 VYIDDT
-421 WSQTNSYTIAQES
+421 WSKMSSYG
-434 PNHFITDKY
+434 ITKGEQNDYISDKY
-443 IDNIKRLPGIEKV
+443 IENVKCFPGIEEV
-456 VAWRILSGTLEFP
+456 VAWRNLAVTLEFP

-474 PFSALLTEHLY
+474 PFRALLAQNFY
-485 GARPWS
+485 GPRPWEGA
-491 DTEDIYGE
+491 EDSYGE
-499 SISEGGP
+499 NMSAAGS
-506 EGLWCYIYGVAEDN
+506 EGLWCYVYGVAEDN

-525 QYVDEE
+525 QYVDDE
-531 IDREKFRNGESVL
+531 IDREKFRNGEVVL
-544 LYIPYNE
+544 LYIPYNQ
-551 ETGVELGGKLYQE
+551 ETGVDLAGRLYQD

-576 NYGRG
+576 NYGLG

-586 GSGQIWTEDGVKT
+586 GTGQVWTEDGAKP
-599 YEPYEELTAVSR
+599 YEPYEKLTAVSR
-611 AEAEVAGIITADLWR
+611 AEAEVAGIITADLFQDP
-626 ASYLTISSTNYYS
+626 YLMIPATNYYS
-639 VIASDAFAKRLTET
+639 IIASDAFAKRLTET
-653 DRDGIELG
+653 DKDGIHLI

-671 YTLASVYTGM
+671 YSRASVYTGM

-798 IGTYRRLVEEFEYTD
+798 IGTYHRYVEEFEYTD
-813 SFIHLLKLQFNDYL
+813 SFIQLLKLQLNEYL
-827 TVGWSLPIHLVFCAF
+827 TVGWSLPMHLAFCVF

>member
-1 MHNYLCDIALKGLKG
+1 MHHYLCDIALKGLKG

-52 RYDTYGEWDAAVYS
+52 RYDTYGKWDAAIYS

-120 FPTEDNEIAIEADIL
+120 FPTEDDEIAIEADIL

-204 YQYFLSAEGEEG
+204 YQYFLSAEGEES

-335 PAVLIAGI
+335 PVVLIAGI

-352 GTRFLIFHYALR
+352 GTRFLIFYYALR

-369 HQHFDAI
+369 HECFLL
-376 GNFFRADRRQ
+376 RADRRQ
-386 RKQKRLG
+386 RKQKQLG
-393 LLLLSSASVSAVLFC
+393 LLILSSASVLAALFC

-415 IYIDDT
+415 VYIDDT
-421 WSQTNSYTIAQES
+421 WSKMSSYGITKGEQ
-434 PNHFITDKY
+434 NDYITDKY
-443 IDNIKRLPGIEKV
+443 IENVKCFPGIEEV
-456 VAWRILSGTLEFP
+456 VAWRNLAVTLEFP

-474 PFSALLTEHLY
+474 PFRALLAQNFY
-485 GARPWS
+485 GPRPWEGA
-491 DTEDIYGE
+491 EDSYGE
-499 SISEGGP
+499 NMSAAGS
-506 EGLWCYIYGVAEDN
+506 EGLWCYVYGVAEDN

-525 QYVDEE
+525 RYVDAE
-531 IDREKFRNGESVL
+531 IDREKFRNGEVVL
-544 LYIPYNE
+544 LYIPYNQ
-551 ETGVELGGKLYQE
+551 ETGVDLAGRLYQD

-576 NYGRG
+576 NYGLG

-586 GSGQIWTEDGVKT
+586 GTGQVWTEDGAKP
-599 YEPYEELTAVSR
+599 YEPYEKLTAVSR
-611 AEAEVAGIITADLWR
+611 VEAEVAGIITADLFQDP
-626 ASYLTISSTNYYS
+626 YLMIPATNYYS
-639 VIASDAFAKRLTET
+639 IIASDAFAKRLTET
-653 DRDGIELG
+653 DKDGIHLI

-671 YTLASVYTGM
+671 YSRASIYTGM

-787 LGYALYFVIKH
+787 LGYVLYFVIKH
-798 IGTYRRLVEEFEYTD
+798 IGTYHRYVEEFEYTD
-813 SFIHLLKLQFNDYL
+813 SFIQLLKLQLNEYL
-827 TVGWSLPIHLVFCAF
+827 TVGWSLPMHLAFCAF
-842 GMACVFLLFFCP
+842 SMACVFLLFFCP

>member
-1 MHNYLCDIALKGLKG
+1 MHNYLWDIARKGLKG
-16 KKRSSTYLFL
+16 KKRSSIYMFL

-66 PEPLSVSKD
+66 SEPLSAFTE
-75 EHIQGWGT
+75 EHIQECGT

-102 TLDESLLAIG
+102 TLDESLRRIG
-112 RLAVQSGK
+112 RLAIESGK

-150 RILNR
+150 RILNK
-155 EEEVVDRKYTLCGV
+155 EEDVVEKTYALCGV
-169 LREYTDLWS
+169 LREYTELWS

-216 YPLYKE
+216 YLLYKE
-222 LKGSYA
+222 LKGSYE

-238 QIAEEEYHYF
+238 QVAKEEYHYF

-320 RVLMEQSTGGFYIAI
+320 RILMEQSTGAFYIAI
-335 PAVLIAGI
+335 PAVLIAGV

-352 GTRFLIFHYALR
+352 GTRFLIFYYALR
-364 GRLSA
+364 GRLAA
-369 HQHFDAI
+369 HKRILFWA
-376 GNFFRADRRQ
+376 NRRQ
-386 RKQKRLG
+386 RKQKQLG
-393 LLLLSSASVSAVLFC
+393 LLLLSSASVLVALFC
-408 YGESLAP
+408 YGESLAH

-421 WSQTNSYTIAQES
+421 WSQINSYAITQV
-434 PNHFITDKY
+434 PPHPYITDKY

-456 VAWRILSGTLEFP
+456 TAWRILSGTLEFP

-491 DTEDIYGE
+491 DAEDLYGE
-499 SISEGGP
+499 NISEGGP
-506 EGLWCYIYGVAEDN
+506 EGLWCYVYGVAEDN
-520 WDQFF
+520 WDPFF

-551 ETGVELGGKLYQE
+551 ETGVKLGGKLYQD

-581 ELSED
+581 ELSEN
-586 GSGQIWTEDGVKT
+586 GSGQIWTEDGVKP

-611 AEAEVAGIITADLWR
+611 AEAEVAGIITADLWQDP
-626 ASYLTISSTNYYS
+626 YLMISATNYYS

-653 DRDGIELG
+653 DRDGIELD

-671 YTLASVYTGM
+671 YSLANVYTGM

-704 NSRERNTALRQEAI
+704 NSREQNTAYRQEAI
-718 QSLLHIWICGIG
+718 QSLLHIWICGIC

-813 SFIHLLKLQFNDYL
+813 SFIQLLKLQFYDYV
-827 TVGWSLPIHLVFCAF
+827 TVGWSLSTHLAFCAF

>member
-1 MHNYLCDIALKGLKG
+1 MHNYLCDIALKGLEG
-16 KKRSSTYLFL
+16 KKGSSLYLFL

-52 RYDTYGEWDAAVYS
+52 RYDTYGEWDAAIYS

-75 EHIQGWGT
+75 EHIQDCGT

-112 RLAVQSGK
+112 HLAVQSGK

-135 SDLGYDYELGQTLTL
+135 SSLGYDYELGQTLTL

-310 VGSLATWGLL
+310 AGSLATWGLL
-320 RVLMEQSTGGFYIAI
+320 RVLMEQSTGDFYISI

-364 GRLSA
+364 GRLST
-369 HQHFDAI
+369 QERFLL
-376 GNFFRADRRQ
+376 RADRRQ
-386 RKQKRLG
+386 RKQKQLG
-393 LLLLSSASVSAVLFC
+393 LLMLSSASVLAVLFC

-415 IYIDDT
+415 VYIDDT
-421 WSQTNSYTIAQES
+421 WSKMSSYG
-434 PNHFITDKY
+434 ITKGEQNDYISDKY
-443 IDNIKRLPGIEKV
+443 IENVKCFPGIEEV
-456 VAWRILSGTLEFP
+456 VAWRNLAVTLEFP

-474 PFSALLTEHLY
+474 PFRALLAQNFY
-485 GARPWS
+485 GPRPWEGA
-491 DTEDIYGE
+491 EDSYGE
-499 SISEGGP
+499 NMSAAGS
-506 EGLWCYIYGVAEDN
+506 EGLWCYVYGVAEDN

-525 QYVDEE
+525 RYVDDE
-531 IDREKFRNGESVL
+531 IDREKFRNGEAVL
-544 LYIPYNE
+544 LYIPYNQ
-551 ETGVELGGKLYQE
+551 ETGVDLAGRLYQD
-564 FGVEPGDVITAV
+564 FGVEPEDVITAV
-576 NYGRG
+576 NYGLG

-586 GSGQIWTEDGVKT
+586 GTGQVWTEDGAKP
-599 YEPYEELTAVSR
+599 YEPYEKLTAVSR
-611 AEAEVAGIITADLWR
+611 AEAEVAGIITADLFQDP
-626 ASYLTISSTNYYS
+626 YLMIPATNYYS
-639 VIASDAFAKRLTET
+639 IIASDAFAKRLTET
-653 DRDGIELG
+653 DKDGIHLI

-671 YTLASVYTGM
+671 YSHASVYTGM

-798 IGTYRRLVEEFEYTD
+798 IGTYHRYVEEFEYTD
-813 SFIHLLKLQFNDYL
+813 SFIQLLKLQLNEYL
-827 TVGWSLPIHLVFCAF
+827 TVGWSLPMHLAFCAF

>member
-1 MHNYLCDIALKGLKG
+1 MHHYLCDIALKGLKG

-52 RYDTYGEWDAAVYS
+52 RYDTYGEWDAAIYS

-112 RLAVQSGK
+112 HLAVQSGK

-135 SDLGYDYELGQTLTL
+135 SGLGYDYELGQTLTL

-335 PAVLIAGI
+335 PVVLIAGI

-352 GTRFLIFHYALR
+352 GTRFLIFYYALR

-369 HQHFDAI
+369 QERFLL
-376 GNFFRADRRQ
+376 RADRRQ
-386 RKQKRLG
+386 RKQKQLG
-393 LLLLSSASVSAVLFC
+393 LLILSSASVLAALFC

-415 IYIDDT
+415 VYIDDT
-421 WSQTNSYTIAQES
+421 WSKMSSYG
-434 PNHFITDKY
+434 ITKGEQNDYISDKY
-443 IDNIKRLPGIEKV
+443 IENVKCFPGIEEV
-456 VAWRILSGTLEFP
+456 VAWRNLAVTLEFP

-474 PFSALLTEHLY
+474 PFRALLAQNFY
-485 GARPWS
+485 GPRPWEGA
-491 DTEDIYGE
+491 EDSYGE
-499 SISEGGP
+499 NMSAAGS
-506 EGLWCYIYGVAEDN
+506 EGLWCYVYGVAEDN

-525 QYVDEE
+525 QYVDDE
-531 IDREKFRNGESVL
+531 IDREKFRNGEVVL
-544 LYIPYNE
+544 LYIPYNQ
-551 ETGVELGGKLYQE
+551 ETGVDLAGRLYQD

-576 NYGRG
+576 NYGLG

-586 GSGQIWTEDGVKT
+586 GTGQVWTEDGAKP
-599 YEPYEELTAVSR
+599 YEPYEKLTAVSR
-611 AEAEVAGIITADLWR
+611 AEAEVAGIITADLFQDP
-626 ASYLTISSTNYYS
+626 YLMIPATNYYS
-639 VIASDAFAKRLTET
+639 IIASDAFAKRLTET
-653 DRDGIELG
+653 DKDGIHLI

-671 YTLASVYTGM
+671 YSRASVYTGM

-798 IGTYRRLVEEFEYTD
+798 IGTYRRYVEEFEYTD
-813 SFIHLLKLQFNDYL
+813 SFIQLLKLQLNEYL
-827 TVGWSLPIHLVFCAF
+827 TVGWSLPMHLAFCAF

>member
-1 MHNYLCDIALKGLKG
+1 MHHYLCDIARKGLKG
-16 KKRSSTYLFL
+16 KKRSSLYLFL

-52 RYDTYGEWDAAVYS
+52 RYDTYGEWDAAIYS

-75 EHIQGWGT
+75 EHIQDCGT

-112 RLAVQSGK
+112 HLAVQSGK

-135 SDLGYDYELGQTLTL
+135 SGLGYDYELGQTLTL

-352 GTRFLIFHYALR
+352 GTRFLIFYYALR

-369 HQHFDAI
+369 QERFLL
-376 GNFFRADRRQ
+376 RADRRQ
-386 RKQKRLG
+386 RKQKQLG
-393 LLLLSSASVSAVLFC
+393 LLILSSASVLAALFC

-415 IYIDDT
+415 VYIDDT
-421 WSQTNSYTIAQES
+421 WSKMSSYG
-434 PNHFITDKY
+434 ITKGEQNDYISDKY
-443 IDNIKRLPGIEKV
+443 IENVKCFPGIEEV
-456 VAWRILSGTLEFP
+456 VAWRNLAVTLEFP

-474 PFSALLTEHLY
+474 PFRALLAQNFY
-485 GARPWS
+485 GPRPWEGA
-491 DTEDIYGE
+491 EDSYGE
-499 SISEGGP
+499 NMSAAGS
-506 EGLWCYIYGVAEDN
+506 EGLWCYVYGVAEDN

-525 QYVDEE
+525 RYVDAE
-531 IDREKFRNGESVL
+531 IDREKFRNGEVVL
-544 LYIPYNE
+544 LYIPYNQ
-551 ETGVELGGKLYQE
+551 ETGVDLAGRLYQD

-576 NYGRG
+576 NYGLG

-586 GSGQIWTEDGVKT
+586 GTGQVCTEDGAKP
-599 YEPYEELTAVSR
+599 YEPYEKLTAVSR
-611 AEAEVAGIITADLWR
+611 AEAEVAGIITADLFQDP
-626 ASYLTISSTNYYS
+626 YLMIPATNYYS
-639 VIASDAFAKRLTET
+639 IIASDAFAKRLTET
-653 DRDGIELG
+653 DKDGIHLI

-671 YTLASVYTGM
+671 YSHASVYTGM

-798 IGTYRRLVEEFEYTD
+798 IGTYHRYVEEFEYTD
-813 SFIHLLKLQFNDYL
+813 SFIQLLKLQLNEYL
-827 TVGWSLPIHLVFCAF
+827 TVGWSLPMHLAFCAF

>member
-1 MHNYLCDIALKGLKG
+1 MHHNLCDIALKGLKG

-52 RYDTYGEWDAAVYS
+52 RYDTYGEWDAAIYS

-112 RLAVQSGK
+112 HLAVQSGK

-135 SDLGYDYELGQTLTL
+135 SGLGYDYELGQTLTL

-335 PAVLIAGI
+335 PVVLIAGI

-352 GTRFLIFHYALR
+352 GTRFLIFYYALR

-369 HQHFDAI
+369 QERFLL
-376 GNFFRADRRQ
+376 RADRRQ
-386 RKQKRLG
+386 RKQKQLG
-393 LLLLSSASVSAVLFC
+393 LLILSSASVLAALFC

-415 IYIDDT
+415 VYIDDT
-421 WSQTNSYTIAQES
+421 WSKMSSYG
-434 PNHFITDKY
+434 ITKGEQNDYISDKY
-443 IDNIKRLPGIEKV
+443 IENVKCFPGIEEV
-456 VAWRILSGTLEFP
+456 VAWRNLAVTLEFP

-474 PFSALLTEHLY
+474 PFRALLAQNFY
-485 GARPWS
+485 GPRPWEGA
-491 DTEDIYGE
+491 EDSYGE
-499 SISEGGP
+499 NMSAAGS
-506 EGLWCYIYGVAEDN
+506 EGLWCYVYGVAEDN

-525 QYVDEE
+525 QYVDDE
-531 IDREKFRNGESVL
+531 IDREKFRNGEVVL
-544 LYIPYNE
+544 LYIPYNQ
-551 ETGVELGGKLYQE
+551 ETGVDLAGRLYQD

-576 NYGRG
+576 NYGLG

-586 GSGQIWTEDGVKT
+586 GTGQVWTEDGAKP
-599 YEPYEELTAVSR
+599 YEPYEKLTAVSR
-611 AEAEVAGIITADLWR
+611 AEAEVAGIITADLFQDP
-626 ASYLTISSTNYYS
+626 YLMIPATNYYS
-639 VIASDAFAKRLTET
+639 IIASDAFAKRLTET
-653 DRDGIELG
+653 DKDGIHLI

-671 YTLASVYTGM
+671 YSRASVYTGM

-798 IGTYRRLVEEFEYTD
+798 IGTYHRYVEEFEYTD
-813 SFIHLLKLQFNDYL
+813 SFIQLLKLQLNEYL
-827 TVGWSLPIHLVFCAF
+827 TVGWSLPMHLAFCAF

>member
-1 MHNYLCDIALKGLKG
+1 MHHYLCDIALKGLKG

-52 RYDTYGEWDAAVYS
+52 RYDTYGEWDAAIYS

-112 RLAVQSGK
+112 HLAVQSGK

-135 SDLGYDYELGQTLTL
+135 SGLGYDYELGQTLTL

-335 PAVLIAGI
+335 PVVLIAGI

-352 GTRFLIFHYALR
+352 GTRFLIFYYALR

-369 HQHFDAI
+369 QERFLL
-376 GNFFRADRRQ
+376 RADRRQ
-386 RKQKRLG
+386 RKQKQLG
-393 LLLLSSASVSAVLFC
+393 LLILSSASVLAALFC

-415 IYIDDT
+415 VYIDDT
-421 WSQTNSYTIAQES
+421 WSKMSSYG
-434 PNHFITDKY
+434 ITKGEQNDYISDKY
-443 IDNIKRLPGIEKV
+443 IENVKCFPGIEEV
-456 VAWRILSGTLEFP
+456 VAWRNLAVTLEFP

-474 PFSALLTEHLY
+474 PFRALLAQNFY
-485 GARPWS
+485 GPRPWEGA
-491 DTEDIYGE
+491 EDSYGE
-499 SISEGGP
+499 NMSAAGS
-506 EGLWCYIYGVAEDN
+506 EGLWCYVYGVAEDN

-525 QYVDEE
+525 QYVDDE
-531 IDREKFRNGESVL
+531 IDREKFRNGEVVL
-544 LYIPYNE
+544 LYIPYNQ
-551 ETGVELGGKLYQE
+551 ETGVDLAGRLYQD

-576 NYGRG
+576 NYGLG

-586 GSGQIWTEDGVKT
+586 GTGQVWTEDGAKP
-599 YEPYEELTAVSR
+599 YEPYEKLTAVSR
-611 AEAEVAGIITADLWR
+611 AEAEVAGIITADLFQDP
-626 ASYLTISSTNYYS
+626 YLMIPATNYYS
-639 VIASDAFAKRLTET
+639 IIASDTFAKRLTET
-653 DRDGIELG
+653 DKDGIHLI

-671 YTLASVYTGM
+671 YSRASVYTGM

-798 IGTYRRLVEEFEYTD
+798 IGTYHRYVEEFEYTD
-813 SFIHLLKLQFNDYL
+813 SFIQLLKLQLNEYL
-827 TVGWSLPIHLVFCAF
+827 TVGWSLPMHLAFCAF
-842 GMACVFLLFFCP
+842 SMACVFLLFFCP

>member
-1 MHNYLCDIALKGLKG
+1 MHHYLCDIALKGLKG

-52 RYDTYGEWDAAVYS
+52 RYDTYGEWDAAIYS

-112 RLAVQSGK
+112 HLAVQSGK

-135 SDLGYDYELGQTLTL
+135 SGLGYDYELGQTLTL

-335 PAVLIAGI
+335 PVVLIAGI

-352 GTRFLIFHYALR
+352 GTRFLIFYYALR

-369 HQHFDAI
+369 QERFLL
-376 GNFFRADRRQ
+376 RADRRQ
-386 RKQKRLG
+386 RKQKQLG
-393 LLLLSSASVSAVLFC
+393 LLILSSASVLAALFC

-415 IYIDDT
+415 VYIDDT
-421 WSQTNSYTIAQES
+421 WSKMSSYG
-434 PNHFITDKY
+434 ITKGEQNDYISDKY
-443 IDNIKRLPGIEKV
+443 IENVKCFPGIEEV
-456 VAWRILSGTLEFP
+456 VAWRNLAVTLEFP

-474 PFSALLTEHLY
+474 PFRALLAQNFY
-485 GARPWS
+485 GPRPWEGA
-491 DTEDIYGE
+491 EDSYGE
-499 SISEGGP
+499 NMSAAGS
-506 EGLWCYIYGVAEDN
+506 EGLWCYVYGVAEDN

-525 QYVDEE
+525 QYVDDE
-531 IDREKFRNGESVL
+531 IDREKFRNGEVVL
-544 LYIPYNE
+544 LYIPYNQ
-551 ETGVELGGKLYQE
+551 ETGVDLAGRLYQD

-576 NYGRG
+576 NYGLG

-586 GSGQIWTEDGVKT
+586 GTGQVWTEDGAKP
-599 YEPYEELTAVSR
+599 YEPYEKLTAVSR
-611 AEAEVAGIITADLWR
+611 AEAEVAGIITADLFQDP
-626 ASYLTISSTNYYS
+626 YLMIPATNYYS
-639 VIASDAFAKRLTET
+639 IIASDAFAKRLTET
-653 DRDGIELG
+653 DKDGIHLI

-671 YTLASVYTGM
+671 YSRASVYTGM

-756 LQVIGMSRRRLRVQL
+756 LQVIGI
-771 AAKGLLM
+771 
-778 SVYSCLLGH
+778 
-787 LGYALYFVIKH
+787 F
-798 IGTYRRLVEEFEYTD
+798 
-813 SFIHLLKLQFNDYL
+813 
-827 TVGWSLPIHLVFCAF
+827 
-842 GMACVFLLFFCP
+842 
-854 QNRVLKENIRES
+854 
-866 LS
+866 